1 MIQSMTGFGKASATL
16 SIGSVDI
23 SIQAVNSRFFNAKC
37 SISDIFRPYQFEIEK
52 RIKNFLTRGS
62 VNFFAKFKPTEQH
75 PRIKLNPDVAM
86 WYKLEILKMA
96 EIISPDDE
104 EFYISQNV
112 PQNNLVID
120 NSISIGE
127 FLDLPGVIVEED
139 EMHDIS
145 KQDLE
150 ELYKALD
157 SALEEL
163 KEMRISEGKAMLEE
177 FTGRTATMSE
187 LVDKIEVLKDTT
199 IKQYHKN
206 LQTKTNELI
215 NGSGIQVNSED
226 LAREVAFFAERSD
239 ISEEISRLR
248 HHIGH
253 FQDSLA
259 NGGETGRKL
268 DFIAQEMLRETNTIA
283 SKSNNSE
290 ISEYVVELKAEI
302 EKIKEQVQNV
312 L

>member
-37 SISDIFRPYQFEIEK
+37 SLSDIFRPYQFEIEK
-52 RIKNFLTRGS
+52 RVKSSLIRGS
-62 VNFFAKFKPTEQH
+62 INIYAKFMPIEQH
-75 PRIKLNPDVAM
+75 PRVKLNPDIAM
-86 WYKLEILKMA
+86 WYKQEILKLA

-104 EFYISQNV
+104 EFYISQDV
-112 PQNNLVID
+112 PLNNLVID
-120 NSISIGE
+120 NTISISE

-139 EMHDIS
+139 EMLDVS
-145 KQDLE
+145 KQDLM

-157 SALEEL
+157 SATDEL
-163 KEMRISEGKAMLEE
+163 KEMRISEGKATSVE
-177 FTGRTATMSE
+177 FADRTATMSAHA
-187 LVDKIEVLKDTT
+187 DKIEVLKETT
-199 IKQYHKN
+199 VKQYHKN
-206 LQTKTNELI
+206 LQLRANELI
-215 NGSGIQVNSED
+215 NNAGIEVNEGD
-226 LAREVAFFAERSD
+226 LAREVAIFAERSD

-248 HHIGH
+248 HHIVH
-253 FQDSLA
+253 FADSLA

-283 SKSNNSE
+283 SKSSNSE
-290 ISEYVVELKAEI
+290 ISEHVVDLKAEI

>member
-1 MIQSMTGFGKASATL
+1 MIQSMTGFGKASAAL

-23 SIQAVNSRFFNAKC
+23 SIQAVNSRYFNAKC

-52 RIKNFLTRGS
+52 HIKNFLTRGS
-62 VNFFAKFKPTEQH
+62 VNIFAKFKPIEQH
-75 PRIKLNPDVAM
+75 PKVKLNPDVAM
-86 WYKLEILKMA
+86 LYKQEILKMA

-104 EFYISQNV
+104 EFYISQDM
-112 PQNNLVID
+112 PQNNLIID

-127 FLDLPGVIVEED
+127 FLDLPGVVVEED

-150 ELYKALD
+150 IFYNVVD
-157 SALEEL
+157 SALAEL
-163 KEMRISEGKAMLEE
+163 KEMRTSEGKAMSAE
-177 FTGRTATMSE
+177 FKGRTETMS
-187 LVDKIEVLKDTT
+187 LLADKIELLKETT
-199 IKQYHKN
+199 VKQYHKN
-206 LQTKTNELI
+206 LQTRANELI
-215 NGSGIQVNSED
+215 NGSGIQVNGED
-226 LAREVAFFAERSD
+226 IAREVAFFADRSD

-248 HHIGH
+248 HHVGH
-253 FQDSLA
+253 FTESLA

-268 DFIAQEMLRETNTIA
+268 DFIAQEMLREANTIA
-283 SKSNNSE
+283 SKSSNSE
-290 ISEYVVELKAEI
+290 ISEHVVELKSEI